1 MEEYCRDAECGK
13 VLGKDT
19 YYDDQGRG
27 YCNPKCRAM
36 AALDESNLI
45 FSLRAKGI
53 EYLVEPNGQL
63 VPLKEQPTRRR

>member
-45 FSLRAKGI
+45 FSLRAKKKKKNI
-53 EYLVEPNGQL
+53 
-63 VPLKEQPTRRR
+63 